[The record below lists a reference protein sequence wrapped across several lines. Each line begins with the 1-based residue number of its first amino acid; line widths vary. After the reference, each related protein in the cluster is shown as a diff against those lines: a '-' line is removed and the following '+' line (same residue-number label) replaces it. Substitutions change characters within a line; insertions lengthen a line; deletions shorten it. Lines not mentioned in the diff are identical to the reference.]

1 MNLKI
6 TYECA
11 AFTIECRKLFK
22 LKPFVTLSSQVAGY
36 RVGVPNESVQRKA
49 GRKTVVILII
59 RNKLD

>member
-6 TYECA
+6 TYGCA

-36 RVGVPNESVQRKA
+36 RVGVPNESF
-49 GRKTVVILII
+49 
-59 RNKLD
+59 